1 MSISYK
7 VIDKDRA
14 REKLAQTITDILC
27 KALDIDN
34 GKIAAQI
41 EPLEW
46 TKIKFMA
53 SEKQNTM
60 LLSIESHYSKANIRI
75 NAYNFKHMNKNI
87 DPEKAVKEI
96 MHGINDLFVVKPSYE
111 VKYYP
116 PAP

>member
-1 MSISYK
+1 MCKAID
-7 VIDKDRA
+7 IDKS
-14 REKLAQTITDILC
+14 
-27 KALDIDN
+27 
-34 GKIAAQI
+34 KIAAQI

-53 SEKQNTM
+53 SEKQNMM
-60 LLSIESHYSKANIRI
+60 LLSIESRDSKANIRI